1 MPAALHDVFILDFTR
16 YQQGP
21 FATMLL
27 ADLGAEVLKVEERE
41 HGDLGRRWAT
51 PNEGFSDYFEAYNR
65 NKRSLTLDLRRP
77 EAKAIVYKL
86 VERADVVTENFRPG
100 VMDRL
105 DLGYEKLRAINP
117 RLIYAAASAFGPS
130 GPLRER
136 PGFDHIAQAYGGIM
150 VEQGGGPGREPIAL
164 QGGFADQVSAMLLAL
179 GVSSALYARERDG
192 AGQKVEV
199 SLLGSQLI
207 FQNRYLLNYL
217 RTGTQP
223 VRTTWRRSP
232 TYTHYKTADGYVA
245 IAAVDPKHWQ
255 PLCRAIEM
263 PELLEDP
270 RFQEPFAR
278 DRSAAAL
285 TEIFEGR
292 FAQRPT
298 HDWLDALIAHDVPCG
313 PVQDYAALADDPQ
326 VLANGY
332 IEEIDH
338 PVLGRLRVPG
348 VPIHMSGT
356 PPVRPGPAPELGQ
369 NTEETL
375 LDLGYTWEQIEQLRE
390 QHVI

>member
-16 YQQGP
+16 FQQGP

-27 ADLGAEVLKVEERE
+27 ADLGAQVLKVEERE

-51 PNEGFSDYFEAYNR
+51 PTEGFSDYFEAYNR
-65 NKRSLTLDLRRP
+65 NKRSLTLNLRRP
-77 EAKAIVYKL
+77 EAKEIVSKL
-86 VERADVVTENFRPG
+86 AERADVVTENFRPG

-105 DLGYEKLRAINP
+105 GLGYERLRAINP
-117 RLIYAAASAFGPS
+117 RLIYAAASAFGPE
-130 GPLRER
+130 GPMRER

-150 VEQGGGPGREPIAL
+150 VEQGGGPGREPVAL
-164 QGGFADQVSAMLLAL
+164 QGGFADQVSAMLLAFA
-179 GVSSALYARERDG
+179 VSSALYAREREG
-192 AGQKVEV
+192 TGQKVEV

-217 RTGTQP
+217 RTGKQP
-223 VRTTWRRSP
+223 VRSSWRRSP

-245 IAAVDPKHWQ
+245 IAAVDPKNWA

-270 RFQEPFAR
+270 RFQEPFER
-278 DRSAAAL
+278 DRNAAAL
-285 TEIFEGR
+285 TAILEHR
-292 FAQRPT
+292 FSERSTQA
-298 HDWLDALIAHDVPCG
+298 WLDALIAQDVPCG
-313 PVQDYAALADDPQ
+313 PVQDYAAIAVDPQ
-326 VLANGY
+326 ALANGY

-338 PVLGRLRVPG
+338 PVMGRLRVPG
-348 VPIHMSGT
+348 VPVHMSGT
-356 PPVRPGPAPELGQ
+356 PPIRPGPAPELGQ

-375 LDLGYTWEQIEQLRE
+375 LGLGYTWEQIEQLRTDE
-390 QHVI
+390 VI